1 MEPSRIFGSA
11 SDLSVPIPPAAPTH
25 DRQGGY
31 GLAGHDCSANLPLFS
46 HSVTPPVGFL
56 APVSIRLKHFGTSAY
71 RLLFTRILHSGL
83 KRLTICMR
91 PPTRQIVMLSLSR
104 YASSTFLRGET
115 EIGRR
120 QK

>member
-46 HSVTPPVGFL
+46 HSVNPPWGFSHRFRFDL
-56 APVSIRLKHFGTSAY
+56 STSGRRLIGYF
-71 RLLFTRILHSGL
+71 FTRILHSGL

-104 YASSTFLRGET
+104 YASSTFLHGET

>member
-11 SDLSVPIPPAAPTH
+11 SDLSVPIPPAARTH

-31 GLAGHDCSANLPLFS
+31 GVAGHDCSANLRLFS
-46 HSVTPPVGFL
+46 HSVNPRGFL

-83 KRLTICMR
+83 RRLTICMR
-91 PPTRQIVMLSLSR
+91 PPARQIVMLSLSR